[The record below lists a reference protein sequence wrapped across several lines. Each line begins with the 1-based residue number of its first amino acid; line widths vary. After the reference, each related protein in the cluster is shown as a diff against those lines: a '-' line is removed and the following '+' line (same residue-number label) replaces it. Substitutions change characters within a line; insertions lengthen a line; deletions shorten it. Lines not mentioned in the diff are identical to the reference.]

1 MLLSP
6 IVSKLVFNCVPSWT
20 AVNFVDKSMCPSA
33 VEVVEA
39 EEVVEEAVE
48 EVVEATEEA

>member
-33 VEVVEA
+33 VEVVEVSMFVSGRDNSI
-39 EEVVEEAVE
+39 ELW
-48 EVVEATEEA
+48 T